1 MENPKTFLTPEQ
13 VSELTGVRASTLANW
28 RWAHRGPKFH
38 RLGRSIRYEKG
49 EVLRWAEAQAVE
61 PETA

>member
-1 MENPKTFLTPEQ
+1 METHQIFLTPEQ

-28 RWAHRGPKFH
+28 RWANRGPKFH

-49 EVLRWAEAQAVE
+49 ELLRWAEAQAVE
-61 PETA
+61 PEAA